1 MSDYLDRLETELV
14 RVGFRERRRRPAPLR
29 LAGGAAL
36 VAAVVLA
43 ILIVVLESEPAA
55 ERAVRPATTPVPDTS
70 AGLPGPPAGLGRHRI
85 GVVNGT
91 TITGIAGLLVTQLR
105 EAGWRVSDPGN
116 AIRQDVQNSIVVYGK
131 PELAP
136 IAGKV
141 ADRLGLPLSQTTGD
155 PTSAARILVAPAD
168 PLVGSDGVTI
178 VIGADRRPTS
188 PRPPG

>member
-1 MSDYLDRLETELV
+1 M
-14 RVGFRERRRRPAPLR
+14 
-29 LAGGAAL
+29 
-36 VAAVVLA
+36 
-43 ILIVVLESEPAA
+43 
-55 ERAVRPATTPVPDTS
+55 
-70 AGLPGPPAGLGRHRI
+70 
-85 GVVNGT
+85 VNGT